1 MKKRL
6 EGIRYCICRI
16 LHLSGLLY
24 NDVDKMA
31 KLFNHNRVIL
41 VDNDCVFVTGD
52 KLLNT
57 FDYLEVA
64 EFSANSLV
72 MASSIGPLQP
82 MGDQEIDELRIAFNV
97 K

>member
-1 MKKRL
+1 MKFWLPLVIIIFEREVLFDNPWNIKR
-6 EGIRYCICRI
+6 EF
-16 LHLSGLLY
+16 S
-24 NDVDKMA
+24 
-31 KLFNHNRVIL
+31 KLI
-41 VDNDCVFVTGD
+41 
-52 KLLNT
+52 NT

-82 MGDQEIDELRIAFNV
+82 MGDKEIDELRIAFNV